1 MGIINLLA
9 GTGTAARTPLTG
21 KPAGG
26 NADPGAPFASILEN
40 ATTVQGAPK
49 GLTLLAALAPR
60 ASTTTTAKD
69 EPGQVLRAKSD
80 PADLLASKDSKAQA
94 KDAPQAVPNDAPKTN
109 DKDAPKTGKKTDAA
123 DKGKHAAAADA
134 ANPPN
139 TPIAAAIHVAL
150 AAVAARSGQDVAG
163 EAGKAT
169 ASVQRAGDAAP
180 GKAADSDI
188 RNASSRHQL
197 QQLQQTTQAVTS
209 AAASSHSG
217 ADAGTSGNGH
227 GFASQL
233 LATADTAPQSPM
245 PAHVDN
251 AAGSSA
257 VNGLFG
263 TQAAPQAATHT
274 AAPAATVSTATLQ
287 APVGSMPWQ
296 NELGQQLIRFSQ
308 RGEHQIELHLHPKEL
323 GPLQIS
329 LHVND
334 QVAQAHF
341 FAAHAQVRDAVQQ
354 AIPQLREA
362 LAGQGIALGEAMVGQ
377 QQQQDPGRFGGSSSS
392 PSFGGVTEVES
403 PASAHPVST
412 VLPRMGVGGVD
423 LYA

>member
-1 MGIINLLA
+1 MDIVNLLA
-9 GTGTAARTPLTG
+9 GTGTKAPLTA

-26 NADPGAPFASILEN
+26 NAGSDAPFTSILEN
-40 ATTVQGAPK
+40 ATTAHGAPQ
-49 GLTLLAALAPR
+49 GLTLLAASAPR
-60 ASTTTTAKD
+60 AAATTSATAKD
-69 EPGQVLRAKSD
+69 DPGRALRAKSG
-80 PADLLASKDSKAQA
+80 PADLLASKDSKAEA
-94 KDAPQAVPNDAPKTN
+94 RDTPQAVPNDAPKSN
-109 DKDAPKTGKKTDAA
+109 DKDALKTGKQTGAD
-123 DKGKHAAAADA
+123 DKGKHADAADA

-163 EAGKAT
+163 EAGNAT
-169 ASVQRAGDAAP
+169 ASVQRAGNAAS
-180 GKAADSDI
+180 GKAADIDARSTG
-188 RNASSRHQL
+188 SRHQL

-209 AAASSHSG
+209 AATSSHAG
-217 ADAGTSGNGH
+217 ADAGTPGNGH

-233 LATADTAPQSPM
+233 LATADTTPHAAA
-245 PAHVDN
+245 PAHADN
-251 AAGSSA
+251 AAASSA
-257 VNGLFG
+257 ANALFG
-263 TQAAPQAATHT
+263 TQAAPQAAAHI
-274 AAPAATVSTATLQ
+274 AAPAAAVSTATLQ
-287 APVGSMPWQ
+287 APVGSTPWQ

-329 LHVND
+329 LHIND

-392 PSFGGVTEVES
+392 PSVGGVTEVES
-403 PASAHPVST
+403 PASAHPVPSI
-412 VLPRMGVGGVD
+412 LPRMGAGGVD